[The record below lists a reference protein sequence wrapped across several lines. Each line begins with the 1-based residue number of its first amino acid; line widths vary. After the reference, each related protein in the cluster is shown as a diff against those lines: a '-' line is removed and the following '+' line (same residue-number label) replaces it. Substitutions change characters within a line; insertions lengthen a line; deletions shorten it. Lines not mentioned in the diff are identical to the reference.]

1 MAFVKT
7 RKAFKKMTMV
17 LTAGVL
23 FGGTCL
29 AGENAKVK
37 ELVDAKYYNTLITK
51 GIVANYREDGSKGFN
66 LLPKTIYASKIN
78 ETQVVKEP
86 KNFPYT
92 YEGLYL
98 LNKKDLLA
106 KGTSGKSTITIQ
118 DVADT
123 IRSISKMQGMKYY
136 STTKKKECVLYE
148 KTYMIAGP
156 DDKTKIPDQNTGNAD
171 GQVSYC
177 LQDDNSFGVN
187 TYKLSYHQN
196 GDTLWCNFSILDK
209 MGLGPF
215 KAIYPGKMI
224 INILVIDCG
233 DDLLLYLCTDTDSIK
248 FPGIRGQIT
257 DSMSSRMDAV
267 YKWFITQF

>member
-1 MAFVKT
+1 MKNKLTLV
-7 RKAFKKMTMV
+7 RKMGCLLV
-17 LTAGVL
+17 AGVL
-23 FGGTCL
+23 LGGNCI

-37 ELVDAKYYNTLITK
+37 ELIDSKNYDTLISK
-51 GIVANYREDGSKGFN
+51 GLVAQYREDGSSGFN
-66 LLPKTIYASKIN
+66 LLPKTVYSSGIN
-78 ETQVVKEP
+78 QTQVAKEP

-98 LNKKDLLA
+98 LSKKDLLA
-106 KGTSGKSTITIQ
+106 KGNSGKSTITIN
-118 DVADT
+118 DVSRVV
-123 IRSISKMQGMKYY
+123 RSISKMQGMKYY

-156 DDKTKIPDQNTGNAD
+156 NDKTKIEDQNTGNAD

-187 TYKLSYHQN
+187 TYKLSYRQN
-196 GDTLWCNFSILDK
+196 EDTLWCNFSIMDK
-209 MGLGPF
+209 MGIGPF

-233 DDLLLYLCTDTDSIK
+233 DDLLLYLCTDTDSVK